1 MKQNTF
7 RVGVDVGGTFTDV
20 VFIGSDG
27 TTFIK
32 KVPSTPPNYSQGIVS
47 GIEEVLSENEL
58 GGESIE
64 ELIHGTTVV
73 TNTILEL
80 SGAKTGLITTK
91 GFRDILEI
99 GRSRRP
105 EAYNLAWMK
114 PPTLIPRYLR
124 FEVAERITAK
134 GEIIQPL
141 DVDEVISAI
150 DKLVAYGVESVGV
163 CLFNSPHNPVHEQKI
178 GQLLRERAP
187 QLYVSL
193 SSEIVCMLKETERSS
208 EVGINAYV
216 MPVVVRY
223 MKSLVSD
230 LASIGVK
237 KSVYIMQSSGG
248 MTTPEASMDKPIEI
262 IECGPAAGVVGSHYL
277 AGKLGIDDMITFD
290 MGGTTTKASIIEHG
304 EYTRAM
310 EYEVAAGIHRASRL
324 LKGSGYILRVP
335 SIDIAEVGSGGGSI
349 LRLVGGILNVGPKSA
364 GAVPGPVC
372 YDLGGTEPTLTDC
385 YVVLGYLNPDYLL
398 GGDFKINSQK
408 SYQAIEEKI
417 AKPLGRDTVEAAY
430 GAYELANSNMTR
442 AITAVS
448 VERGRDPRKFSLAAF
463 GGAGAIH
470 AATMAQDLQ
479 MKRVVVTPYPGIFT
493 AFGLLFADIERYYVR
508 AFMRILDESILPAM
522 DSLFHEMTKEAISS
536 AEMWGYSG
544 AQVKVDRYVD
554 LRYYRQTS
562 EITVPVSDGKLSP
575 EQLTVLRQRFN
586 AQHKETY
593 DFSLPENIVQVVNLR
608 IVARIPSSKPALP
621 EKATAVGKPT
631 SLNLQRKAYFGKQYG
646 SVVVPVL
653 GLEQLGQSPKEGP
666 LIIES
671 YDTTIVVPPGCDV
684 ATGPAGTV
692 VIDIKSKEI

>member
-1 MKQNTF
+1 
-7 RVGVDVGGTFTDV
+7 
-20 VFIGSDG
+20 
-27 TTFIK
+27 
-32 KVPSTPPNYSQGIVS
+32 
-47 GIEEVLSENEL
+47 
-58 GGESIE
+58 
-64 ELIHGTTVV
+64 
-73 TNTILEL
+73 
-80 SGAKTGLITTK
+80 
-91 GFRDILEI
+91 
-99 GRSRRP
+99 
-105 EAYNLAWMK
+105 
-114 PPTLIPRYLR
+114 
-124 FEVAERITAK
+124 
-134 GEIIQPL
+134 
-141 DVDEVISAI
+141 
-150 DKLVAYGVESVGV
+150 
-163 CLFNSPHNPVHEQKI
+163 
-178 GQLLRERAP
+178 
-187 QLYVSL
+187 
-193 SSEIVCMLKETERSS
+193 MLKETERSS
-208 EVGINAYV
+208 EVAINAYV

-277 AGKLGIDDMITFD
+277 AGKLGIDNIITFD

-349 LRLVGGILNVGPKSA
+349 LQLVGGILNVGPKSA

-372 YDLGGTEPTLTDC
+372 YELGGTEPTLTDC

-417 AKPLGRDTVEAAY
+417 AKPLGRDAVEAAY

-448 VERGRDPRKFSLAAF
+448 VERGRDPRNFSLVAF
-463 GGAGAIH
+463 GGAGSLH
-470 AATMAQDLQ
+470 AVEMAQALQ
-479 MKRVVVTPYPGIFT
+479 MKKVIVTPYPGIFT
-493 AFGLLFADIERYYVR
+493 ALGLLFADIERNYVR
-508 AFMRILDESILPAM
+508 TFMHILDESVLPAM
-522 DSLFHEMTKEAISS
+522 DSLFQEMTKEAISS
-536 AEMWGYSG
+536 AEMWGYTG
-544 AQVKVDRYVD
+544 AQVKVDKYAD

-562 EITVPVSDGKLSP
+562 EITVPVPDGKLTP
-575 EQLTVLRQRFN
+575 EQLAVLRQRFDTE
-586 AQHKETY
+586 HRRTY
-593 DFSLPENIVQVVNLR
+593 EFCLLESIVQVVNLR

-621 EKATAVGKPT
+621 ERTTAVAK
-631 SLNLQRKAYFGKQYG
+631 SSNLTTQRKAYFGKQYG
-646 SVVVPVL
+646 AVIVPVL

-684 ATGPAGTV
+684 ATGQAGTV